1 MKKNIDMQTEKLN
14 NNNNN
19 ILNIFALYIK
29 KHITFVE
36 NR

>member
-1 MKKNIDMQTEKLN
+1 MKKNIDMQTEKLK

-29 KHITFVE
+29 AHYLCKE
-36 NR
+36 